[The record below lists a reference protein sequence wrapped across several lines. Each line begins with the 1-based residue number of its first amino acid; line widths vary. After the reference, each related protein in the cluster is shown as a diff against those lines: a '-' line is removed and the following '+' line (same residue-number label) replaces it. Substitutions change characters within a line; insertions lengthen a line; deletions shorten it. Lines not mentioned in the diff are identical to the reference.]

1 MPRLRPD
8 TAKKKKKATVPVFMR
23 VIVKKV
29 VIGITTL
36 EQGEEVPSAL
46 KGYDEGP
53 DTLRAA
59 VQRAHLGRGEPSAK
73 N

>member
-1 MPRLRPD
+1 
-8 TAKKKKKATVPVFMR
+8 MR

-36 EQGEEVPSAL
+36 EQGEKVPSAL